1 MARTLTDDDVGKKVI
16 DAEGKELGIVAKVE
30 HERAAVDPNPSVA
43 EHVMAAIGWE
53 GEDEE
58 DYTVTEDMI
67 DRIDE
72 GDDEIVLRGDL

>member
-1 MARTLTDDDVGKKVI
+1 MVATLTDDDVGKKVV

-30 HERAAVDPNPSVA
+30 NGRAAVDPNPSVA
-43 EHVMAAIGWE
+43 EHVMAKIGWE

-67 DRIDE
+67 DRK
-72 GDDEIVLRGDL
+72 DDDDIVLRGDI

>member
-1 MARTLTDDDVGKKVI
+1 MVTTLTDDDVGKKVV

-30 HERAAVDPNPSVA
+30 EGRAAVDPNPSVA
-43 EHVMAAIGWE
+43 EHVMAAVGWE

-67 DRIDE
+67 DRK
-72 GDDEIVLRGDL
+72 DDDDIVLRGNI